1 MAMAI
6 SVAGCSNH
14 RFNDDD
20 YRPLG
25 ESQTVQRSS

>member
-1 MAMAI
+1 MSIAL
-6 SVAGCSNH
+6 AGCSNH